1 MKTLNNI
8 MNIPIRLKL
17 ELTHKFDI
25 DCLDVSMDI
34 RLYLEDR
41 FRVVREL
48 ELEINRAETRSD
60 LFTLYYEKR

>member
-1 MKTLNNI
+1 MKSLNNI
-8 MNIPIRLKL
+8 MNVPIRLKL
-17 ELTHKFDI
+17 GQARKFDMDI
-25 DCLDVSMDI
+25 SMDI

-41 FRVVREL
+41 FRVVREF